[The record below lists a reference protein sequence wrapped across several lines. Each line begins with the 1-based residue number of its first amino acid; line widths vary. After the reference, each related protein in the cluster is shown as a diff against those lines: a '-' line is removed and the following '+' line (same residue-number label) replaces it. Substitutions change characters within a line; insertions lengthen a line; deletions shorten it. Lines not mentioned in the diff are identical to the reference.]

1 MSNPVGSTSVTS
13 ASQFPIRVDAAPL
26 IQRAPAAPVVQPL
39 SLPSAPA
46 SAVNQVQS
54 PSRPTSL
61 ALPSATPGVVQA
73 QAQAP
78 LPAAKAPDSGKTWG
92 GPDSKQPLNFGHPA
106 RNGKLI
112 EMDPSGIPVWAS
124 SGKALTADQYA
135 AMPEFQKKQIR
146 DEVAAYACRPGVP
159 ADRRLLDAFDAA
171 MQGGAAARVT
181 TAAPSP
187 AASAPSPSGQVA
199 VQASPA
205 PVAQPS
211 PASAIPAAPAVASGG
226 PAPARAAAPATS
238 GTMTPEAADAK
249 VLDVIRRLGT
259 LETSA
264 PRAAREA
271 AFKEIE
277 SLLSTVKD
285 ELGKLPTEGY
295 GGPRARLK
303 EAESRV
309 DRFRKYL
316 DTLT

>member
-13 ASQFPIRVDAAPL
+13 ASQVPIRVDAAPL

-46 SAVNQVQS
+46 SAVNRVQA
-54 PSRPTSL
+54 PLRPTSL

-199 VQASPA
+199 GQASPA

-211 PASAIPAAPAVASGG
+211 PAS
-226 PAPARAAAPATS
+226 APATS